1 MTHDYTSL
9 FIDGQW
15 VAPHSADVNTVINA
29 TTEEPMGRTPV
40 ADAADVDAAVA
51 AARRA
56 FDGTG
61 WSDLAPAER
70 ADVLER
76 FAGELEK
83 RSSLIAETVTAEN
96 GMPISLSATA
106 NGLSG
111 ASLLRYNAGLIRTL
125 PLEEVRPGFLPGE
138 ILVRREP
145 LGVVA
150 ALVPWNYPQA
160 LAMMKIAPALAAGC
174 TVVLKPALETAL
186 DANIMAEAAA
196 AAGLPPGVFNVV
208 PGGVEA
214 GEALVAHPGVDK
226 VSFTGSTATGR
237 IIGATAGRLLRPV
250 TLELG
255 GKSAAV
261 ILEDADVNAAVAELA
276 RVSFPNNGQTCT
288 ANTRVL
294 APAHRYAEVLD
305 AITDMA
311 QAMNVGDP
319 LDPATAIGPVVS
331 ARQRERIEGYITTG
345 RGEGARLTTGGGR
358 PGHLDRGWFLEPT
371 VFGDVRNDMVIA
383 REEIFGPVIAVIP
396 FRDEDEAVALANDSE
411 YGLAGSVWTA
421 DAERGTALARRI
433 RTGTVGVNG
442 YRMDNAA
449 PFGGYKASGLGRE
462 NGIEG
467 LLAYFQV
474 KSVLLPAAA

>member
-1 MTHDYTSL
+1 MTHGYTSL